1 MANDPL
7 DIRKAMATSTLGGT
21 ATSAG
26 LFVPEIVSAGI
37 REYFEKRTP
46 VWNQIRKVPVDSQA
60 VVIRSQEGLPTAS
73 FGAELAALPA
83 ATDTPY
89 AERAVALKSIYTRGE
104 LSGQLLAASRSVVN
118 IMEREIRNHTLAMIR
133 RLETALIVGDS
144 AARPA
149 EFDGINTWVS
159 NELNVAGADGAD
171 PDTDPDPSPLTLN
184 HLEELLDMPSFG
196 APNLLIMNAAT
207 RRRLWAVLQPQIRFI
222 GETTINGGFS
232 VRAYGDTPILE
243 VAPSTDPAQNLDGV
257 ILAVNTDMMYIPVL
271 QDLTYEELAHTRDS
285 TDFIIKMYCGLIV
298 EGGGAGANEGPAYHA
313 KLTGFSTAV

>member
-7 DIRKAMATSTLGGT
+7 DISKAMATSTLGGT

-60 VVIRSQEGLPTAS
+60 IVIRSQEGLPTAS
-73 FGAELAALPA
+73 FGTELGALPA

-89 AERAVALKSIYTRGE
+89 GERAVALKSIYTRGE
-104 LSGQLLAASRSVVN
+104 LSGQLLAASRSVIN
-118 IMEREIRNHTLAMIR
+118 IMEREIRNHTLAMVR
-133 RLETALIVGDS
+133 RMETALIVGDS

-149 EFDGINTWVS
+149 EFDGINTWVQ
-159 NELNVAGADGAD
+159 NELDVEDAGTPA
-171 PDTDPDPSPLTLN
+171 PLTLN
-184 HLEELLDMPSFG
+184 MLEELMDKPSFG
-196 APNLLIMNAAT
+196 APNLLLMNAAT

-243 VAPSTDPAQNLDGV
+243 VAPSADPEQNLDGI

-285 TDFIIKMYCGLIV
+285 TDFIIKMYCGLVV
-298 EGGGAGANEGPAYHA
+298 EGGGSGANEGPAYHA
-313 KLTGFSTAV
+313 KLVGFSTAVE